1 MAIYTLGVSG
11 RVLFSGI
18 LIAVRITKLAITE
31 QFICLTGFVSAL
43 TLNLLSNFC
52 LFVSG
57 DVSALGIY
65 IRKIPALMIPPL
77 QSRKIGMLRG
87 YKPQLFP

>member
-1 MAIYTLGVSG
+1 MGT
-11 RVLFSGI
+11 

-52 LFVSG
+52 LFVSE

-65 IRKIPALMIPPL
+65 IRKISCSCDSSSA
-77 QSRKIGMLRG
+77 
-87 YKPQLFP
+87 KPKNRHVAWV